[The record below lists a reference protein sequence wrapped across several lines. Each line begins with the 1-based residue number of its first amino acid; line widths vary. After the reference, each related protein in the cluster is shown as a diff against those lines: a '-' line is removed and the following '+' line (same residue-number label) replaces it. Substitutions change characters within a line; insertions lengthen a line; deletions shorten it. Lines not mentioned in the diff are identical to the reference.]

1 MPRRNFSAGPAAS
14 PSTFAS
20 SVRARPFLF
29 FIDTSATS
37 KPALLL
43 SLRMCPSRFLATT
56 SSCQRPWFELLRS
69 KWNKKTSVA
78 ALRSV
83 KGLDQS
89 SCIFL
94 FASSPFQIA
103 PSSGRI
109 PPPISGGTMNRSVA
123 IASILFV
130 GISLAPV
137 GNHVAADEQPLFG
150 YSAESSRTERQW
162 EEKLRAIPSPENLR
176 AYMQKLSARP
186 HHVGSAYDKENAEWI
201 AAKFKEFGLDTHIE
215 QFDVL
220 FPTPKE
226 RVVEL
231 VEGGPKFVAKLQ
243 EPTLSQDPTSN
254 QQSEQLPTYNAYSI
268 DGDGTAPLVYVNYG
282 IPEDYEQLERMGIS
296 VKGKIV
302 IARYYHSWRGIKPKV
317 AAEHGAVG
325 CLIYSDPHE
334 DGFVRGETFP
344 AGAFRP
350 PDGAQRG
357 SVADMPFYPGD
368 PLTPGV
374 GATKDAKRLKVE
386 DAPTITKIPVLPI
399 SYADAQPLLAALTG
413 RLAPEGWRGGL
424 AITYHVGPGP
434 AKVHLKV
441 KSNWDI
447 KPVYDVIAKIQGA
460 TFPDEWVIRGNH
472 HDGCV
477 NGAEDPISGQVAILE
492 EARSLGELVKSGWKP
507 KRTIIYCAWDGEEP
521 GLLGS
526 TEWAEQHYDDLRAHG
541 VAYINSDGNGRGYLG
556 IEGSHTLEKFSNDIA
571 REISDPETKLS
582 AWKRQ
587 QLHEIANAKTTEQR
601 EEIRKRADLRIPAL
615 GSGSDYTAFLQHD
628 GVASLNIGFGGED
641 QGGIYHS
648 IYDDFY
654 WYTHF
659 SDTDFVYGRALAQT
673 GGTAMMRLADADLL
687 PFEFGDFADTVQT
700 YLKELKTLSQ
710 KMQDDI
716 RERNKE
722 IEEGLFKAVDDPKRP
737 LVPPSVEAVPPH
749 LNFAPMENAAEAL
762 TRSAAEYR
770 KALEQ
775 ANANGGAALASASLA
790 EVNKM
795 LIETER
801 RLTNA
806 EGLSNRPWF
815 KHQLY
820 APGFYTGYGVKTVPA
835 VREAIELKKWQQAD
849 DAIVVVARVLQD
861 EAALISSAA
870 QKLSGVK

>member
-1 MPRRNFSAGPAAS
+1 
-14 PSTFAS
+14 
-20 SVRARPFLF
+20 
-29 FIDTSATS
+29 
-37 KPALLL
+37 
-43 SLRMCPSRFLATT
+43 
-56 SSCQRPWFELLRS
+56 
-69 KWNKKTSVA
+69 
-78 ALRSV
+78 
-83 KGLDQS
+83 
-89 SCIFL
+89 
-94 FASSPFQIA
+94 
-103 PSSGRI
+103 
-109 PPPISGGTMNRSVA
+109 MNRSVA

-130 GISLAPV
+130 GISLAPL
-137 GNHVAADEQPLFG
+137 GKHVAADEQPLFG
-150 YSAESSRTERQW
+150 YSAESSRAERQW
-162 EEKLRAIPSPENLR
+162 EEKLRAIPSPDNLR
-176 AYMQKLSARP
+176 SYMQKLSAHP
-186 HHVGSAYDKENAEWI
+186 HHVGSPYDKENAQWI

-243 EPTLSQDPTSN
+243 EPALPQDPTSN
-254 QQSEQLPTYNAYSI
+254 QQAEQLPTYNAYSI
-268 DGDGTAPLVYVNYG
+268 DGDVTAPLVYVNYG
-282 IPEDYEQLERMGIS
+282 IPEDYEQLERLGIS
-296 VKGKIV
+296 VQGKIV

-317 AAEHGAVG
+317 AAEHGAIG

-334 DGFVRGETFP
+334 DGFVQGETFP
-344 AGAFRP
+344 AGAYRP
-350 PDGAQRG
+350 PDGVQRG

-386 DAPTITKIPVLPI
+386 EAPTITKIPVLPI

-413 RLAPEGWRGGL
+413 RVAPEGWRGGL
-424 AITYHVGPGP
+424 GITYHVGPGA

-447 KPVYDVIAKIQGA
+447 KPLYDVIGKIPGSV
-460 TFPDEWVIRGNH
+460 FPDEWVIRGNH
-472 HDGCV
+472 HDGWV
-477 NGAEDPISGQVAILE
+477 NGAEDPISGQVAMLE

-526 TEWAEQHYDDLRAHG
+526 TEWAEQHYDELRAHG

-556 IEGSHTLEKFSNDIA
+556 VEGSQTLEKFSNDIA
-571 REISDPETKLS
+571 HEIFDPETKLT

-587 QLHEIANAKTTEQR
+587 QLREISKAKTPEQR
-601 EEIRKRADLRIPAL
+601 EEIRKRSDLRIPAL

-641 QGGIYHS
+641 DGGIYHS

-716 RERNKE
+716 LDRNKE
-722 IEEGLFKAVDDPKRP
+722 IEEGVFKATNDPKRP
-737 LVPPSVEAVPPH
+737 LVPPPAEAVPPH
-749 LNFAPMENAAEAL
+749 LNFAPFENAVDAL

-795 LIETER
+795 LINSER
-801 RLTNA
+801 KLTTA
-806 EGLSNRPWF
+806 EGLPNRSWF

-820 APGFYTGYGVKTVPA
+820 APGFYTGYAAKTVPA
-835 VREAIELKKWQQAD
+835 VREAIEQKQWQRAD
-849 DAIVVVARVLQD
+849 EGIVVVARVLQD
-861 EAALISSAA
+861 EAVLISSAA
-870 QKLSGVK
+870 AKLKAARAH